1 MASIAATPFIRAAAV
16 RREAAQEPTHAVPA
30 IRSSSAALYRA
41 LSTPQPSRAAR
52 EDAVR
57 YLQAQLAQAQDL
69 ACDLPASPDD
79 LQAWVRGR
87 ATQVGEQYAAYLAAR
102 KDGAARRYFA
112 TRSHALNFI
121 RAVAPTKLV
130 DGSWLYGT
138 LAHWEDPAFRPLIL
152 TYLEELGDGDPAMNH
167 VTLYKKLLATHDCDD
182 WQQLPDDHFVQG
194 AIQLALGYQ
203 TERFLPEV
211 IGYNLGYEQLPL
223 HLLISAYELNELG
236 IDPYYFTLHVT
247 IDNAATGHAQ
257 KAAQAVADIA
267 ARQNDPAAFYRR
279 VRAGYLLNELG
290 MSTTAVIADFDPERA
305 LVAVLQEKAAVGR
318 NMHSDYCRFAGKT
331 VNEWL
336 DNPQDAGR
344 FLHELERAGW
354 IKRGND
360 PQESRFWRLINGA
373 GAEMF
378 GVFSPREQQLLHDWI
393 TGADGNS
400 RGMTFRAATRVRATR
415 DAVVGRTGIHLVGG
429 DNAMSNDPAAL
440 ISALSPG
447 AHHSTQGLQATRK
460 FSAVLRG

>member
-1 MASIAATPFIRAAAV
+1 MASTAATSFARARSAQNEPVHTTSAAV
-16 RREAAQEPTHAVPA
+16 
-30 IRSSSAALYRA
+30 LYRA
-41 LSTPQPSRAAR
+41 LSAPQPSRAAR
-52 EDAVR
+52 EDGAR

-69 ACDLPASPDD
+69 PCDLPASPDD
-79 LQAWVRGR
+79 LQAWVTGR
-87 ATQVGEQYAAYLAAR
+87 VASVGEQYADYLAAR
-102 KDGAARRYFA
+102 KDGAPRRYFA

-138 LAHWEDPAFRPLIL
+138 LPYWEDPDFRPLIL

-182 WQQLPDDHFVQG
+182 WHNLSDAHFVQG

-203 TERFLPEV
+203 TGRFLPEV

-247 IDNAATGHAQ
+247 IDNAATGHAH

-267 ARQNDPAAFYRR
+267 AQQDNPAEFYRR
-279 VRAGYLLNELG
+279 VRDGYRLNDLG
-290 MSTTAVIADFDPERA
+290 MSTTSVIADFDPERA
-305 LVAVLQEKAAVGR
+305 LIAALQKKAAVGR

-336 DNPQDAGR
+336 DNPEDAGR
-344 FLHELERAGW
+344 FLLELENAGW
-354 IKRGND
+354 IKRGSD
-360 PQESRFWRLINGA
+360 PEESRFWRLISGA

-378 GVFSPREQQLLHDWI
+378 GVFSPRELQLLRDWI
-393 TGADGNS
+393 TRADGNS
-400 RGMTFRAATRVRATR
+400 RGMTFRAAARVRATR
-415 DAVVGRTGIHLVGG
+415 EAAANGRTGMRLVGADTSATG
-429 DNAMSNDPAAL
+429 SVAISNPATL
-440 ISALSPG
+440 IEALSPG
-447 AHHSTQGLQATRK
+447 AHHSAPGLHATRK
-460 FSAVLRG
+460 FSSVLRG

>member
-1 MASIAATPFIRAAAV
+1 MASTAATSFARA
-16 RREAAQEPTHAVPA
+16 RSAQNEPVHTP
-30 IRSSSAALYRA
+30 STTALYRA
-41 LSTPQPSRAAR
+41 LSAPQPSLAAR
-52 EDAVR
+52 EDGAR
-57 YLQAQLAQAQDL
+57 YLQAQLAQVQEL
-69 ACDLPASPDD
+69 PCDLPASPDE
-79 LQAWVRGR
+79 LQAWVTARV
-87 ATQVGEQYAAYLAAR
+87 AIVGEQYADYLAAR
-102 KDGAARRYFA
+102 KNGAPRRYFA
-112 TRSHALNFI
+112 TRSHALNFL

-138 LAHWEDPAFRPLIL
+138 LPYWENPEFRPLIL

-182 WQQLPDDHFVQG
+182 WQQLSDDHFVQG

-247 IDNAATGHAQ
+247 IDNAATGHAH

-267 ARQNDPAAFYRR
+267 AQQDDPAEFYRR
-279 VRAGYLLNELG
+279 VRDGYRLNDLG
-290 MSTTAVIADFDPERA
+290 MSTTSVIADFDPGRA
-305 LVAVLQEKAAVGR
+305 LIAVLQEKAAVGR

-336 DNPQDAGR
+336 ENPQDAGR
-344 FLHELERAGW
+344 FVYELERAGW
-354 IKRGND
+354 IKRGSD
-360 PQESRFWRLINGA
+360 PEESRFWRLVNGA

-378 GVFSPREQQLLHDWI
+378 GVFSPRELQLLHDWI
-393 TGADGNS
+393 TRADGHS
-400 RGMTFRAATRVRATR
+400 RGMTFRAAARVRATR
-415 DAVVGRTGIHLVGG
+415 DAVTGRTGMRLVGPVG
-429 DNAMSNDPAAL
+429 IDNATGNDPAAL
-440 ISALSPG
+440 ITALSPG
-447 AHHSTQGLQATRK
+447 AHHSTRGLQATRT
-460 FSAVLRG
+460 FSAALRR

>member
-1 MASIAATPFIRAAAV
+1 MVSIATSFIAPPNEATPV
-16 RREAAQEPTHAVPA
+16 
-30 IRSSSAALYRA
+30 SSAALYRA
-41 LSTPQPSRAAR
+41 LSVPKPSRMAR
-52 EDAVR
+52 EDGAR
-57 YLQAQLAQAQDL
+57 YLQAQLMRAQDL
-69 ACDLPASPDD
+69 PCDMPACPDD
-79 LQAWVRGR
+79 LQAWVTTRV
-87 ATQVGEQYAAYLAAR
+87 ADVGERYAAYLAER
-102 KDGAARRYFA
+102 KDGAPRRYFA

-138 LAHWEDPAFRPLIL
+138 LAYWERPAFRPLIL

-167 VTLYKKLLATHDCDD
+167 VTLYQKLLAAHDCDD
-182 WQQLPDDHFVQG
+182 WQDLSDEHFVQG

-247 IDNAATGHAQ
+247 IDNAATGHAR
-257 KAAQAVADIA
+257 KAAHAVADIA
-267 ARQNDPAAFYRR
+267 AQQDDPAGFYRR
-279 VRAGYLLNELG
+279 VRDGYRLNDLG
-290 MSTTAVIADFDPERA
+290 MDTASVIAGFDPERA
-305 LVAVLQEKAAVGR
+305 LIAVLQEKAAVGR

-336 DNPQDAGR
+336 DNPEDAGR

-354 IKRGND
+354 IKRGSD
-360 PQESRFWRLINGA
+360 PQESRFWRLISGA

-378 GVFSPREQQLLHDWI
+378 GVFSPREQQLLYDWI
-393 TGADGNS
+393 TRADGHG
-400 RGMTFRAATRVRATR
+400 RGMTFRAAARVRAAREPVTR
-415 DAVVGRTGIHLVGG
+415 GRAGMHLVGA
-429 DNAMSNDPAAL
+429 DTATAASTNPATL
-440 ISALSPG
+440 IDALSPG
-447 AHHSTQGLQATRK
+447 SHHSVQGLQATRK

>member
-1 MASIAATPFIRAAAV
+1 MASTATNFIDLSARAENAQN
-16 RREAAQEPTHAVPA
+16 EATHM
-30 IRSSSAALYRA
+30 SASVLYRA
-41 LSTPQPSRAAR
+41 LSASRPTRSAR
-52 EDAVR
+52 EDGAR
-57 YLQAQLAQAQDL
+57 YLHTQLAQAQDL
-69 ACDLPASPDD
+69 PCDMPASPDD
-79 LQAWVRGR
+79 LQAWVGARV
-87 ATQVGEQYAAYLAAR
+87 AHVGEQYAAYLAAR
-102 KDGAARRYFA
+102 KDGAPRRYFA

-138 LAHWEDPAFRPLIL
+138 LRYWEDPDFRPLIL

-167 VTLYKKLLATHDCDD
+167 VTLYKKLLAEHDCDD
-182 WQQLPDDHFVQG
+182 WQSLSDEHFVQG

-223 HLLISAYELNELG
+223 HLLITAYELNELG

-247 IDNAATGHAQ
+247 IDNAATGHAH

-267 ARQNDPAAFYRR
+267 AQQDDPAEFYRR
-279 VRAGYLLNELG
+279 VRDGYRLNDLG
-290 MSTTAVIADFDPERA
+290 MSTTSVIADFDPERA

-344 FLHELERAGW
+344 FLYELERAGW

-360 PQESRFWRLINGA
+360 PQESRFWRLVNGA

-378 GVFSPREQQLLHDWI
+378 GVFSPRELQLLHDWI
-393 TGADGNS
+393 TRADGHS
-400 RGMTFRAATRVRATR
+400 RSTTFRAAARIRATR
-415 DAVVGRTGIHLVGG
+415 EAVIGRTGMRLVGPVG
-429 DNAMSNDPAAL
+429 VDNATSNDPAAL
-440 ISALSPG
+440 INALSPG

-460 FSAVLRG
+460 FSAALRG

>member
-1 MASIAATPFIRAAAV
+1 MASIATSFFARTAPAQN
-16 RREAAQEPTHAVPA
+16 EATHA
-30 IRSSSAALYRA
+30 SSPVLYRA
-41 LSTPQPSRAAR
+41 LSVPKPSRMAR
-52 EDAVR
+52 EDGAR
-57 YLQAQLAQAQDL
+57 YLQAQLDL
-69 ACDLPASPDD
+69 ARDLPCDMPNSPDE
-79 LQAWVRGR
+79 LQAWVSGR
-87 ATQVGEQYAAYLAAR
+87 AESVGREYADYLAAR
-102 KDGAARRYFA
+102 KDAAPRRYFP

-138 LAHWEDPAFRPLIL
+138 LAYWEDPDFRPLIL

-182 WQQLPDDHFVQG
+182 WGNLSDEHFVQG

-247 IDNAATGHAQ
+247 IDNASTGHAH

-267 ARQNDPAAFYRR
+267 ARQDDPAAFYRR
-279 VRAGYLLNELG
+279 VRDGYRLNDLG
-290 MSTTAVIADFDPERA
+290 MSTNAVIAGFDPERA
-305 LVAVLQEKAAVGR
+305 LIAVLQDKAAVGR

-336 DNPQDAGR
+336 DNPEDAGR
-344 FLHELERAGW
+344 FLYELERAGW
-354 IKRGND
+354 IKRGSD
-360 PQESRFWRLINGA
+360 PQESRFWRLLSGA

-378 GVFSPREQQLLHDWI
+378 GVFSPREEQLLHDWI
-393 TGADGNS
+393 TRADGNS
-400 RGMTFRAATRVRATR
+400 RGMTHRAAARVRATR
-415 DAVVGRTGIHLVGG
+415 EAVNGRTGMRLVGADHATG
-429 DNAMSNDPAAL
+429 NDPTAL
-440 ISALSPG
+440 ITALSPG
-447 AHHSTQGLQATRK
+447 AHHSVQGLQATRT
-460 FSAVLRG
+460 FSAALRG

>member
-1 MASIAATPFIRAAAV
+1 MASTATNFISLTAHAQN
-16 RREAAQEPTHAVPA
+16 EAAHA
-30 IRSSSAALYRA
+30 SASVLYRA
-41 LSTPQPSRAAR
+41 LSVPKPSRRAR
-52 EDAVR
+52 EDGAR
-57 YLQAQLAQAQDL
+57 YLQAQLTQAQEL
-69 ACDLPASPDD
+69 PCDMPASPDD
-79 LQAWVRGR
+79 LHAWVNERV
-87 ATQVGEQYAAYLAAR
+87 THVGEQYAAYLAAR
-102 KDGAARRYFA
+102 KDGAPRRYFA

-138 LAHWEDPAFRPLIL
+138 LRYWENPDFHPLIL

-182 WQQLPDDHFVQG
+182 WQTLSDEHFVQG

-247 IDNAATGHAQ
+247 IDNAATGHAH
-257 KAAQAVADIA
+257 KAAQAVADIVA
-267 ARQNDPAAFYRR
+267 QQDDPAGFYRR
-279 VRAGYLLNELG
+279 VRDGYRLNDLG
-290 MSTTAVIADFDPERA
+290 MSTTSVIADFDPERA
-305 LVAVLQEKAAVGR
+305 LVAVLQEKTAVGR

-336 DNPQDAGR
+336 DNPEDAGR
-344 FLHELERAGW
+344 FLSELERAGW
-354 IKRGND
+354 IRRGSD
-360 PQESRFWRLINGA
+360 PEESRFWRLINGA

-393 TGADGNS
+393 TRADGNS
-400 RGMTFRAATRVRATR
+400 RGMTFRAAARVRATR
-415 DAVVGRTGIHLVGG
+415 EAVIGRTGMHLVGA
-429 DNAMSNDPAAL
+429 DNTTSNDPAAL
-440 ISALSPG
+440 ITALSPG
-447 AHHSTQGLQATRK
+447 AHHSAQGLQATRK

>member
-1 MASIAATPFIRAAAV
+1 MASTAPTSISSITRATP
-16 RREAAQEPTHAVPA
+16 AQNKATHA
-30 IRSSSAALYRA
+30 SSAVLYRA
-41 LSTPQPSRAAR
+41 LLVPKPSRMAR
-52 EDAVR
+52 EDGAR
-57 YLQAQLAQAQDL
+57 YLQAQLVQAQDL
-69 ACDLPASPDD
+69 PCDLPASPDD
-79 LQAWVRGR
+79 LQAWVSERVVH
-87 ATQVGEQYAAYLAAR
+87 VGAQYAAYLAAR
-102 KDGAARRYFA
+102 KDGAPRRYFP

-138 LAHWEDPAFRPLIL
+138 LPHWEDPDFRPLIL

-167 VTLYKKLLATHDCDD
+167 VTLYKKLLAAHDCDD
-182 WQQLPDDHFVQG
+182 WQNLSDAHFVQG

-247 IDNAATGHAQ
+247 IDNAATGHAH

-267 ARQNDPAAFYRR
+267 ARQDDPAEFYRR
-279 VRAGYLLNELG
+279 VRDGYRLNDLG
-290 MSTTAVIADFDPERA
+290 MSTTSVIGGFDPEQA
-305 LVAVLQEKAAVGR
+305 LIAVLQEKAAVGR

-336 DNPQDAGR
+336 DNPEDAGR
-344 FLHELERAGW
+344 FLCELERAGW
-354 IKRGND
+354 IKRGSD
-360 PQESRFWRLINGA
+360 PDESRFWRLVNGA

-378 GVFSPREQQLLHDWI
+378 GVFSARELQLLQDWI
-393 TGADGNS
+393 MCADGNS
-400 RGMTFRAATRVRATR
+400 RGMTYRAAARVRATR
-415 DAVVGRTGIHLVGG
+415 EAVNGRTGMHPGIHLVGV
-429 DNAMSNDPAAL
+429 DNATSNDPSVL
-440 ISALSPG
+440 ITALSPG
-447 AHHSTQGLQATRK
+447 AHHSAQGLQATRT
-460 FSAVLRG
+460 FSAALRG